1 MNFTETENLVDF
13 GLGLYAKEYYEAA
26 RTLKDN
32 GSKGTPYHLMLAIST
47 ECFLKS
53 IRTTTLWYRGLGVK
67 VNHTKRTHDLTSIFH
82 NLECNHPR
90 DAEFLKNGYMS
101 KYSRSFKEDLELN
114 KNVFALRRYPYS
126 HKGEI
131 PRPPIASTRD
141 ELLYGCKYE
150 NDIAVYESQLEDVA
164 EFLYDVVVPH
174 IISNG

>member
-32 GSKGTPYHLMLAIST
+32 GSKGTPYHLMLAISA

-82 NLECNHPR
+82 ELECNHPR

-114 KNVFALRRYPYS
+114 KNVFTLRRYLTHIKERFQDLPLLLL
-126 HKGEI
+126 GTNCCMV
-131 PRPPIASTRD
+131 ASMKMILRFMRVNSRMWLNSYTT
-141 ELLYGCKYE
+141 
-150 NDIAVYESQLEDVA
+150 
-164 EFLYDVVVPH
+164 
-174 IISNG
+174 